1 MKSKL
6 KRGAALLLATATCL
20 TTMVGSALAASPTFK
35 DVPETH
41 WAYSYVEQAVSD
53 GIVNGMSPDVFSPST
68 QVTSAQFFAML
79 KRVFMPGAS
88 SIVVGEPWYMEY
100 WRLASGYRNLIEG
113 TNVTKENFNS
123 AISRYDMA
131 QALYNYNKKAR
142 GDSVSGYRTLYG
154 ITPAKSSQ
162 IKDYNSIPEKYRTA
176 VLWAYGA
183 GALKGDEKGNF
194 NGSNVMNRA
203 EAATVMVRME
213 DIIKACDKAE
223 ADANMKAV
231 LEHSKTSLYDNYQ
244 KATYSDG
251 RVYTKEY
258 VDLLKENAANGYR
271 LTGNAKFAEGTY
283 EIPVTVNFR
292 DEDAKRNV
300 SHLKFTAYILDT
312 STNFGEPEKW
322 IPVCE
327 YVFDESTNLKNKSGT
342 FTFLIPASTYKN
354 AEREVKII
362 KDDCYAHNVN
372 WVYPGNGTRLPYDYK
387 MSIDPE
393 NCWWTLA
400 SYS

>member
-41 WAYSYVEQAVSD
+41 WAYSYVERAATD
-53 GIVNGMSPDVFSPST
+53 GIVNGVSPSVFSPST
-68 QVTSAQFFAML
+68 QVTSAQFFAMVE
-79 KRVFMPGAS
+79 RVCMPDAGWTA
-88 SIVVGEPWYMEY
+88 G
-100 WRLASGYRNLIEG
+100 EG
-113 TNVTKENFNS
+113 TWYEPYWNMASAEGYNLVKGTAITKNNFNA

-131 QALYNYNKKAR
+131 QALYNYNNISEV
-142 GDSVSGYRTLYG
+142 GSNGFGGLYG
-154 ITPAKSSQ
+154 ITPASPSQ

-244 KATYSDG
+244 KVTYSDG

-312 STNFGEPEKW
+312 STDFGEPEKW

-387 MSIDPE
+387 MSVDPD

>member
-312 STNFGEPEKW
+312 STDFGEPEKW

-362 KDDCYAHNVN
+362 TDDCYARNVN
-372 WVYPGNGTRLPYDYK
+372 WVDPTNGTRLPYDYK
-387 MSIDPE
+387 MSIDPD
-393 NCWWTLA
+393 NCWLTLVT
-400 SYS
+400 YY

>member
-41 WAYSYVEQAVSD
+41 WAYSYVERAATD
-53 GIVNGMSPDVFSPST
+53 GIVNGVSPSVFSPST
-68 QVTSAQFFAML
+68 QVTSAQFFAMVE
-79 KRVFMPGAS
+79 RVCMPDAGWTA
-88 SIVVGEPWYMEY
+88 G
-100 WRLASGYRNLIEG
+100 EG
-113 TNVTKENFNS
+113 TWYEPYWNMASAEGYNLVKGTAITKNNFNA

-131 QALYNYNKKAR
+131 QALYNYNNISEV
-142 GDSVSGYRTLYG
+142 GSSGYGGLYG
-154 ITPAKSSQ
+154 ITPASPSQ

-231 LEHSKTSLYDNYQ
+231 LEHSKTSLYDTHQ
-244 KATYSDG
+244 KVTYSDG
-251 RVYTKEY
+251 RSYTKEY
-258 VDLLKENAANGYR
+258 VDLLKKNAESGQRSA
-271 LTGNAKFAEGTY
+271 GNKTFPDGTY
-283 EIPVTVNFR
+283 EVPATIRFR
-292 DEDAKRNV
+292 DETPNRKL
-300 SHLKFTAYILDT
+300 SHIKFTIYVLEPYKD
-312 STNFGEPEKW
+312 FGIPQEW
-322 IPVCE
+322 IPACE
-327 YVFDESTNLKNKSGT
+327 YSLDESSGLVNNSGSI
-342 FTFLIPASTYKN
+342 TFLLPISTFFN
-354 AEREVKII
+354 SDSEVKIVI
-362 KDDCYAHNVN
+362 EDIYDLSNQWA
-372 WVYPGNGTRLPYDYK
+372 YPLGGFELPFEK
-387 MSIDPE
+387 AMCLDPDNYCFE
-393 NCWWTLA
+393 LST
-400 SYS
+400 

>member
-312 STNFGEPEKW
+312 STDFGEPEKW

-387 MSIDPE
+387 MSIDPD

>member
-292 DEDAKRNV
+292 DEDAKRNL

-312 STNFGEPEKW
+312 STDFGEPEKW

-362 KDDCYAHNVN
+362 TDDCYARNVN
-372 WVYPGNGTRLPYDYK
+372 WVDPGNGTQLPYDYK
-387 MSIDPE
+387 MSIDPDT
-393 NCWWTLA
+393 CWWTL
-400 SYS
+400 

>member
-292 DEDAKRNV
+292 DEDVKRNL

-312 STNFGEPEKW
+312 STDFGEPEKW

-362 KDDCYAHNVN
+362 TDDCYARNVN
-372 WVYPGNGTRLPYDYK
+372 WVDPGNGTQLPYDYK
-387 MSIDPE
+387 MSIDPD
-393 NCWWTLA
+393 NCWWTL
-400 SYS
+400 